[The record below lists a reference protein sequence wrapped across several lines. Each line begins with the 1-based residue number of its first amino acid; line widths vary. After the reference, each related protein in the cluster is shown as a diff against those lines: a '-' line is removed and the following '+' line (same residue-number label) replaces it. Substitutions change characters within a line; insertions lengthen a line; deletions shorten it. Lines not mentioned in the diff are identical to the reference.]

1 MPAVL
6 GKLSDVD
13 HFAIYV
19 VRAVTTKYG
28 TVRFYVGYTTVPR
41 RADRLREHNARR
53 KTWLAPCGEVTYLA
67 GELGWVDLGFVERR
81 VALLAELAHWCV
93 VTAAHGIGR
102 TRGGPFTALSVQEWE
117 ARNADEYA
125 RAREMARAC
134 PDWRASQGTRAS
146 AFAYLRACAV
156 DVARVA
162 AHLRNGRVDDAP
174 ATTAKAQAEAKA
186 TEKARAKAKEK
197 ARQDAAKKKI
207 EKLAKDLKDR
217 KRKTQNR
224 LRNERRENWQEREAA
239 RKKVAKCAAKQ
250 AAKAAKVAAKLTLVP
265 EPRAPRR

>member
-13 HFAIYV
+13 HYAVYV
-19 VRAVTTKYG
+19 VTAVTG
-28 TVRFYVGYTTVPR
+28 RGSVRFYVGYTTVPR
-41 RADRLREHNARR
+41 RGDRLREHNAKCTR

-93 VTAAHGIGR
+93 VTAAHGGIGR

-125 RAREMARAC
+125 SAREMVRAC
-134 PDWRASQGTRAS
+134 PDWRACRES
-146 AFAYLRACAV
+146 AFAYLLACAV

-174 ATTAKAQAEAKA
+174 ATAKAQAEAKA
-186 TEKARAKAKEK
+186 KEKAREAKAEEKAREAKAKEE
-197 ARQDAAKKKI
+197 ARKKKI
-207 EKLAKDLKDR
+207 AKKL
-217 KRKTQNR
+217 KTQNR
-224 LRNERRENWQEREAA
+224 LRKDRRKDWQKSEAV
-239 RKKVAKCAAKQ
+239 RKKAAKRAAKQ
-250 AAKAAKVAAKLTLVP
+250 AAKTAKMAAKLTLV
-265 EPRAPRR
+265 AG